1 MFNLLFLLIPLFG
14 YSNTLDIGKKIWK
27 NECAGTV
34 EGLVFWN
41 KHEECLSLG
50 IGHFIWYPENS
61 TQKFDAMFPKYLAF
75 LKEKNVS
82 IPKFILSFDFTPWKS
97 REEFL
102 KAEAEIQELRQWL
115 SETVALQAEF
125 MVLRLNQSLDRI
137 LKKATPAEQKHLA
150 LVIPHLTGTNEGT
163 FALID
168 YLNFKGDGLN
178 CLERY
183 QGKGW
188 GLYQVLMGMDAPT
201 LEQFKASAIA
211 RLKERVAGA
220 PIGKNES
227 RWLTG
232 WINRIQSY

>member
-1 MFNLLFLLIPLFG
+1 MFILLFLLFPLFG

-50 IGHFIWYPENS
+50 IGHFIWYPESS

-75 LKEKNVS
+75 LKEKNVA
-82 IPKFILSFDFTPWKS
+82 IPKFIHSLDFTPWKS

-102 KAEAEIQELRQWL
+102 KAEAETQELRQWL
-115 SETVALQAEF
+115 STTIALQAEF
-125 MVLRLNQSLDRI
+125 MILRLNQSLDRI
-137 LKKATPAEQKHLA
+137 LKKANHLEQ
-150 LVIPHLTGTNEGT
+150 VIRSLKETAEGT

-168 YLNFKGDGLN
+168 YLNFKGDGLSPS
-178 CLERY
+178 ERY

-188 GLYQVLMGMDAPT
+188 GLYQVLMGMEAPT
-201 LEQFKASAIA
+201 LEAFKGSAIA
-211 RLKERVAGA
+211 RLQERVANA
-220 PIGKNES
+220 PIEKNES
-227 RWLTG
+227 RWLQG
-232 WINRIQSY
+232 WVNRIRSY